1 MMREFH
7 RISDININII
17 KNKSKIQ
24 YISIIQGN
32 DVIIMPPDDAREIA
46 NIITQEND
54 HDSTTYDPQPNLKG
68 FNPELLVQ
76 TDPNLYKL

>member
-7 RISDININII
+7 RINDISINII

-32 DVIIMPPDDAREIA
+32 DVIIMSPDDVREIA
-46 NIITQEND
+46 NTITQEND
-54 HDSTTYDPQPNLKG
+54 HDSTIYSLPKP
-68 FNPELLVQ
+68 
-76 TDPNLYKL
+76 

>member
-7 RISDININII
+7 RINDISINII

-32 DVIIMPPDDAREIA
+32 GVIIMSPDDAREIA

-54 HDSTTYDPQPNLKG
+54 HDPTIYSLSKP
-68 FNPELLVQ
+68 
-76 TDPNLYKL
+76 